1 MFGDDKEL
9 NKYVSIKKLAPYQDE
24 KMKLR
29 NSVFNKK
36 IKGII
41 ESARKNKN
49 IVKKGV
55 DQIKRLRMSSK
66 MRERAQKLKMR
77 REKRLKITNLSTK
90 EKERNHFVSN
100 SRLES
105 YGIIKE

>member
-1 MFGDDKEL
+1 MR
-9 NKYVSIKKLAPYQDE
+9 
-24 KMKLR
+24 LR

-41 ESARKNKN
+41 ESARKNKQ
-49 IVKKGV
+49 IVKKGA
-55 DQIKRLRMSSK
+55 DQIKRLRMSNK

-90 EKERNHFVSN
+90 
-100 SRLES
+100 
-105 YGIIKE
+105 